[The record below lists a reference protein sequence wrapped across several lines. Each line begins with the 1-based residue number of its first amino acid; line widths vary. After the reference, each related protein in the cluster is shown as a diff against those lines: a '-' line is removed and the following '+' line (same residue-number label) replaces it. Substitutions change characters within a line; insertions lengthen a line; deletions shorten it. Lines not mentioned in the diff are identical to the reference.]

1 MKSSVLTVRLCWDP
15 SKKFCPSCGNPTLL
29 RVTVT
34 TSASTGK
41 QHIHLKKN
49 FQYHLRGTKFSIPD
63 AKAGRAKGQQ
73 KGGSGLIL
81 REDQAEWQDALKVQS
96 RQKAK
101 EEKRVAKGV
110 LEGWNDPDVSST
122 LDDASRLTLQWMPEI
137 LTVGTSGKG
146 RTGPGGMP
154 AIGHGRKNPN
164 QARRKR

>member
-1 MKSSVLTVRLCWDP
+1 MKRSVLTVRLCWDP

-122 LDDASRLTLQWMPEI
+122 LDDVSQADFAVDAGDPDRGHLRQRTNRSRWNAGDRSRAEESQP
-137 LTVGTSGKG
+137 S
-146 RTGPGGMP
+146 
-154 AIGHGRKNPN
+154 
-164 QARRKR
+164 